1 MILLKKIKLQ
11 KINLIVL
18 LLLIS
23 FNASQSKAAGTL
35 AGTAINNAATVSYSV
50 DGIAQPDVTSNIAT
64 FNVDELIDLTLTW
77 QDGAPVSVNTP
88 DTNDALSFLLTNIG
102 NGPEAFSLSRNNV
115 LPGDNYDLTNGS
127 AGSLF
132 LENGLAVG
140 FQSSGP
146 NADTLY
152 VAGVND
158 PNLAPDTAQI
168 IYLNSNTPAGLSN
181 GNTGNAQ
188 LNAASTTAGAA
199 GAAVGTGLPG
209 LGQGGTEAVVGPNQA
224 QKNARGTYLVSGLIV
239 NTVKTITNVLD
250 PSGGNT
256 VVPGSVISYR
266 IQLNISGA
274 GMANNLI
281 VSDPIPANT
290 TYTANS
296 IIVDSVAKTDSA
308 DADNVDFAISSP
320 NTITV
325 NFGNT
330 VPPASFNIDFKTTIN

>member
-1 MILLKKIKLQ
+1 MALT
-11 KINLIVL
+11 L
-18 LLLIS
+18 LLVCLYSTPI
-23 FNASQSKAAGTL
+23 NAAGTI
-35 AGTAINNAATVSYSV
+35 AGTAINNEAIISYSV
-50 DGIAQPDVTSNIAT
+50 DGLAQPDITSNAAT
-64 FNVDELIDLTLTW
+64 FSVDELIDLTLTW

-88 DTNDALSFLLTNIG
+88 DVNDALTFLLTNIG
-102 NGPEAFSLSRNNV
+102 NGSEAFSFTRSNILA
-115 LPGDNYDLTNGS
+115 GDNYDPINGS

-132 LENGLAVG
+132 LENGLAIG
-140 FQSSGP
+140 FQASGP

-168 IYLNSNTPAGLSN
+168 IYLNSNTPAGLTN

-199 GAAVGTGLPG
+199 GAVVGTGLPG

-224 QKNARGTYLVSGLIV
+224 QQSAIGTYLVSGLSV

-266 IQLNISGA
+266 IQLNISGI
-274 GMANNLI
+274 GTANGFVL
-281 VSDPIPANT
+281 SDPIPANT
-290 TYTANS
+290 SYNPNS
-296 IIVDSVAKTDSA
+296 MIVGGIAKTDA
-308 DADNVDFAISSP
+308 LDADNADFANTSP
-320 NTITV
+320 NTITI
-325 NFGNT
+325 NFGNV
-330 VPPASFNIDFKTTIN
+330 VPPASFTIDFKTTIN